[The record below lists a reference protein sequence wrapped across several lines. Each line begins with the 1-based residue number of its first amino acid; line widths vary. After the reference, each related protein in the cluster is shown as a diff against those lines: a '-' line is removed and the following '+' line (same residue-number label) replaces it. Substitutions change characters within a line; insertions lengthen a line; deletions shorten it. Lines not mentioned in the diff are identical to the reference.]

1 MDDMA
6 LLLLAAGASARMRG
20 RDKLLETVGGQ
31 PLLRRQAQ
39 AALATGAQ
47 VYVTLPP
54 GSEARRAALDG
65 LPVEIVE
72 VADAGTGMAASFRAG
87 IAALPATCRAVLVVL
102 ADMPDLG
109 EDDFRLFFKTFKGD
123 PDTPILRGASAG
135 GRPGH
140 PVLFPRR
147 CFDDLAALTGD
158 QGAKPILAAHADE
171 VRLIPLPGQRAL
183 TDLDTPE
190 AWEHW
195 RQAQQ

>member
-20 RDKLLETVGGQ
+20 RDKLLEPVEGQ
-31 PLLRRQAQ
+31 PLLRRQAL
-39 AALATGAQ
+39 AALATGAR

-54 GSEARRAALDG
+54 GADARRAALEG
-65 LPVEIVE
+65 LAVEIVE
-72 VADAGTGMAASFRAG
+72 VADAASGMAASLRAG
-87 IAALPATCRAVLVVL
+87 MAALPKTCRAVLVVL
-102 ADMPDLG
+102 ADMPELG
-109 EDDFRLFFKTFKGD
+109 EDDFRMLFNAFEGD
-123 PDTPILRGASAG
+123 AAAPILRGAGAD

-147 CFDDLAALTGD
+147 CFDELAALNGD
-158 QGAKPILAAHADE
+158 QGAKPVLAAHSDE

-190 AWEHW
+190 AWDHW
-195 RQAQQ
+195 RKAQQ